1 MTRAKAGIDQPA
13 PDCERTMKEEFRH
26 NLLALAVVLTAS
38 AASSF
43 ARAEAPWQWRHH
55 RLPRVLAAQGLWN
68 DQYRLP
74 EALSAAGGANLQEA
88 LHYHGARSSGL
99 HYLRGE
105 GLHGFPKQA
114 DDLLDHDLLVLT
126 NVAAR
131 AFSDEQK
138 EMIKA
143 FVSNGGGLLLLGG
156 YWTLDK
162 GGMSGTVFEELL
174 PVKISNRGGRLPHE
188 RDGLSLVPKGDHP
201 LTALPDWAASPRLF
215 YHNRIMPKAD
225 AVVVVTAGEQP
236 ILALGKHGQGRTAVF
251 AGTVCGVVPEGVT
264 AFWDWDDWPVFLAG
278 VIEWLWSP
286 RRQLSAKIE
295 PRPEPESQGLTEEER
310 EDLAF
315 AEGEEKLALIKKG
328 LKSCDLETAQL
339 LFEELTDNADM
350 EADLQVS
357 VMQAIRPYASPDWA
371 EPLLTMDERLD
382 PGSRR
387 EWLPLLGAA
396 GSPGVLTVLLK
407 SAEAADVDVRRA
419 ALEGLARLGSPKAI
433 PVLKRLRTGM
443 GELGIEKAL
452 DQYEFRDLLPGPE
465 DLRVDVLVALYRS
478 GAPDTP
484 GQLLNAFD
492 RYLFY
497 AEYTAAFLRS
507 KGPAASDIQGKLL
520 RKDILYRHR
529 SLRAKG
535 RRIEQSFLTIPPG
548 LESDFVRAANT
559 ETRPHC
565 LRLVY
570 RAIEYSLSEENA
582 EQFTGLCRARDPGVA
597 RLATTTV
604 LGLTAMRAADNLLA
618 AIRDEWKQADSPR
631 RRRLL
636 MLARALPPKEGKEV
650 FTLGLGDAD
659 PAVKRQADALTRR

>member
-1 MTRAKAGIDQPA
+1 MTAI
-13 PDCERTMKEEFRH
+13 
-26 NLLALAVVLTAS
+26 

-43 ARAEAPWQWRHH
+43 SRAEAPWQWRHH
-55 RLPRVLAAQGLWN
+55 RLPRVLAVQGLWN

-74 EALSAAGGANLQEA
+74 EALSAAGGAYLQEA

-105 GLHGFPKQA
+105 GMHGFPSRA
-114 DDLLDHDLLVLT
+114 EDLLDHDLLVLT

-131 AFSDEQK
+131 AFSIEQK
-138 EMIKA
+138 EMIQA

-162 GGMSGTVFEELL
+162 GGMSGTVFEEML
-174 PVKISNRGGRLPHE
+174 PVEISDRGGRLPHE
-188 RDGLSLVPKGDHP
+188 REGLALLPKGDHP
-201 LTALPDWAASPRLF
+201 LTALPDWSTGPRLF
-215 YHNRIMPKAD
+215 YYNRVTPKAG
-225 AVVVVTAGEQP
+225 AVVAVMAGEQP
-236 ILALGKHGQGRTAVF
+236 VLVLGKHGQGRTAVF
-251 AGTVCGVVPEGVT
+251 AGTVCGVAPEGVT
-264 AFWDWDDWPVFLAG
+264 AFWEWDDWPVLLAG

-295 PRPEPESQGLTEEER
+295 PRPEPEIQGLTEEER

-328 LKSCDLETAQL
+328 LKNCDPETAQL
-339 LFEELTDNADM
+339 LLEELTDNADM

-357 VMQAIRPYASPDWA
+357 VMQAIRPHASPDWA
-371 EPLLTMDERLD
+371 APLLTMNERLD
-382 PGSRR
+382 PGSRS
-387 EWLPLLGAA
+387 EWLPLLGAT
-396 GSPGVLTVLLK
+396 GSPDVLTILLK

-419 ALEGLARLGSPKAI
+419 SLQGLARLGSPKAI

-443 GELGIEKAL
+443 GELGIEKAV

-484 GQLLNAFD
+484 GQLLGAFD

-497 AEYTAAFLRS
+497 TEYTSAFLRS
-507 KGPAASDIQGKLL
+507 KGPAPGDIQGKLL

-535 RRIEQSFLTIPPG
+535 RRIEQNFLTIPPG
-548 LESDFVRAANT
+548 LESDFVRAANA
-559 ETRPHC
+559 EARPHC

-570 RAIEYSLSEENA
+570 RAIENSLSEENA
-582 EQFTGLCRARDPGVA
+582 EQFTGLCRAEDPGVA
-597 RLATTTV
+597 RLATTTI
-604 LGLTAMRAADNLLA
+604 LELAGTMTAGAILEAIKEEWKEAGTHRRRSFLLLA
-618 AIRDEWKQADSPR
+618 RVLPEEPR
-631 RRRLL
+631 RAVLELAQSGTEAPLRRL
-636 MLARALPPKEGKEV
+636 AEAITK
-650 FTLGLGDAD
+650 GDRS
-659 PAVKRQADALTRR
+659 P